1 MKKKRIMAAGLAVI
15 MAFTGTGCQKI
26 LKGEPAETTSKESQ
40 EADAATKESVNE
52 SESGAEES
60 ESGPETEENAES
72 KKTNDGMPQMLHPY
86 IHTDSANGYADSA
99 DGSVQVSYSLKTGGL
114 VLSDEEAA
122 AYPKL
127 NQALALEY
135 DTLKKSAEE
144 DLENLKTSAEEMVEY
159 VQEDSNMQLSAV
171 YTPDIL
177 RADENVVSYEL
188 FYYDYY
194 GGAHGYNSYTGLTF
208 DTKLDMNFDYLFR
221 SSYMPV

>member
-15 MAFTGTGCQKI
+15 MGRLQELDVRKI

-99 DGSVQVSYSLKTGGL
+99 DGSVQVSYSLKTGGTC
-114 VLSDEEAA
+114 V
-122 AYPKL
+122 K
-127 NQALALEY
+127 
-135 DTLKKSAEE
+135 
-144 DLENLKTSAEEMVEY
+144 
-159 VQEDSNMQLSAV
+159 
-171 YTPDIL
+171 
-177 RADENVVSYEL
+177 R
-188 FYYDYY
+188 
-194 GGAHGYNSYTGLTF
+194 
-208 DTKLDMNFDYLFR
+208 
-221 SSYMPV
+221 

>member
-99 DGSVQVSYSLKTGGL
+99 DGSVQVF
-114 VLSDEEAA
+114 
-122 AYPKL
+122 
-127 NQALALEY
+127 QIFFC
-135 DTLKKSAEE
+135 TL
-144 DLENLKTSAEEMVEY
+144 
-159 VQEDSNMQLSAV
+159 
-171 YTPDIL
+171 
-177 RADENVVSYEL
+177 
-188 FYYDYY
+188 F
-194 GGAHGYNSYTGLTF
+194 
-208 DTKLDMNFDYLFR
+208 
-221 SSYMPV
+221 